1 MVSLC
6 LMDLCPDPL
15 CGSSETEIFNDEVI
29 CKMCQTVYPIFTYDT
44 EGLAIARNKQ
54 DEVRSQKRIPSPIQT
69 LIDRDNQR
77 KNKKSNAHH
86 EGLIYLKKYP
96 EDLNGLLK
104 QAEKIFNKGVKA
116 QSKKVQTLN
125 ERSKMFMP
133 SGKSNSSLFASFASL
148 LYAHRVLT
156 DNWNEHLSTY
166 SNYIQLKH
174 KPYKNHQKMAIS
186 AIKSDLSDSYS
197 KLRILV
203 PPRRRR
209 LNNQKTKTIEL
220 KVEIGKIVTKFI
232 DYSKISADSLTLLET
247 IEYKIEQTI
256 YSQELE
262 DIIPN
267 SGLALVAS
275 EILWKVLSLS
285 EEKISRYK
293 LSQILFDSEKRSS
306 DKQAVVNEIISIIE
320 MEKEF
325 KK

>member
-148 LYAHRVLT
+148 LYAHRFLT

-166 SNYIQLKH
+166 SNYIQLKY

-203 PPRRRR
+203 PPQRRR
-209 LNNQKTKTIEL
+209 LNNQKTKTTEL

-232 DYSKISADSLTLLET
+232 DYSKISAENSV
-247 IEYKIEQTI
+247 I
-256 YSQELE
+256 YSTCTGC
-262 DIIPN
+262 
-267 SGLALVAS
+267 SGNVGT
-275 EILWKVLSLS
+275 ILSLS
-285 EEKISRYK
+285 R
-293 LSQILFDSEKRSS
+293 Q
-306 DKQAVVNEIISIIE
+306 QACA
-320 MEKEF
+320 
-325 KK
+325 